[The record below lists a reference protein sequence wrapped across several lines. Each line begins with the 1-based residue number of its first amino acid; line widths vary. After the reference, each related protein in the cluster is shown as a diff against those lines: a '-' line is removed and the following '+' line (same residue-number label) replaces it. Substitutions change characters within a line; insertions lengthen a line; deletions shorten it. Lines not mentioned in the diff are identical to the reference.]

1 MRTTV
6 PKILAFAG
14 SARKASLNKQLVR
27 VAAEG
32 ARRAGAD
39 VTEIDLRDFPVP
51 IYDGDLEAEQGLPP
65 KARELRQLML
75 EHQGFLIASPEY
87 NGSIPALLKNLI
99 DWTSRAVDGQDGLAP
114 YRNKVAVL
122 MSASPGS
129 YGGLRGLVH
138 VRAILGNIGVIVLP
152 EQLAVGKAHEAF
164 SLDGSMQNPKMQ
176 ESVEALGRTL
186 ATTLA
191 RLHGINLYEEPAERR
206 HDPGRLP

>member
-1 MRTTV
+1 
-6 PKILAFAG
+6 
-14 SARKASLNKQLVR
+14 
-27 VAAEG
+27 
-32 ARRAGAD
+32 
-39 VTEIDLRDFPVP
+39 
-51 IYDGDLEAEQGLPP
+51 
-65 KARELRQLML
+65 
-75 EHQGFLIASPEY
+75 
-87 NGSIPALLKNLI
+87 
-99 DWTSRAVDGQDGLAP
+99 
-114 YRNKVAVL
+114 

-176 ESVEALGRTL
+176 ESVETLGRTL